1 MAKRSERT
9 SATTTKTET
18 NDASIAAIFELAK
31 LLLFGAAHSDDTI
44 AHTHTDTEREKEIE
58 IDTQTDT
65 RNLLALFCLASTEAS
80 LGQGLWL
87 WLWLCPW
94 LLRAE

>member
-9 SATTTKTET
+9 SATTTKT

-44 AHTHTDTEREKEIE
+44 AHT
-58 IDTQTDT
+58 QTH
-65 RNLLALFCLASTEAS
+65 SE
-80 LGQGLWL
+80 
-87 WLWLCPW
+87 
-94 LLRAE
+94 

>member
-9 SATTTKTET
+9 SATTTTTKT

-44 AHTHTDTEREKEIE
+44 AHTDT
-58 IDTQTDT
+58 
-65 RNLLALFCLASTEAS
+65 
-80 LGQGLWL
+80 
-87 WLWLCPW
+87 
-94 LLRAE
+94 